1 MLNKLFIISLI
12 FTLVVGC
19 NTTGEN
25 KTKRVQIYQD
35 YIKSNQLVAIDKIV
49 NFRFN
54 NWKSLDDQHLILSAT
69 LKRQYLITLK
79 HFCNDLRSAVSIGLN
94 QSMNSRLD
102 AKFDSII
109 VPGDFKQEC
118 RISTIHQLDKN
129 QEKEVL
135 TLRREY
141 RK

>member
-1 MLNKLFIISLI
+1 MLKNLFIISIL
-12 FTLVVGC
+12 TSLVVGC
-19 NTTGEN
+19 GTTNNTRAERN
-25 KTKRVQIYQD
+25 QIYQD
-35 YIKSNQLVAIDKIV
+35 YIQSQQLVAQDKIV

-118 RISTIHQLDKN
+118 RISTIHQLDKD

-135 TLRREY
+135 ALGREY
-141 RK
+141 RN